1 MKPDIAKLFRRIYNM
16 HKEHTKYAIYRISN
30 MGAAMR
36 TTLDL
41 PEELVEEVVRMT
53 GAKSKTTAIS
63 LALQEY
69 VQSNKRLK
77 ILDYRGKI
85 DLDLTTE
92 KIREDRDKWDERRNR

>member
-1 MKPDIAKLFRRIYNM
+1 
-16 HKEHTKYAIYRISN
+16 

-41 PEELVEEVVRMT
+41 PEELVKEVVRMT

-69 VQSNKRLK
+69 VERQKRLK

-85 DLDLTTE
+85 DLDLTME
-92 KIREDRDKWDERRNR
+92 QIRHERDRKR